1 MKHIFTTLLLSIVCI
16 VNVNA
21 QKWNPISSNSPTKAQ
36 ATLISSDNN
45 KTTFEV
51 ELGGFYSFAVNTPR
65 GEANVIALPGSPTTF
80 DAGQPELPSYAVPVI
95 IDDMSETDYRI
106 TTSDYQDFHNIDVA
120 PFKGHFSRSVNPDDV
135 PYTYGQEYE
144 RDEFF
149 PQYQASISEPYIIR
163 DFRGQ
168 NIIVY
173 PFAYNPIEKTL
184 RVYHKITIEVYKTSK
199 PGQNQLRRRS
209 NTIRLDS
216 ELNELYKKHFINYQ
230 STITRYTPIDEEGD
244 MLIICHEG
252 FLSAM
257 TPFVNWKRTI
267 GRPTTIVSTNTTG
280 TTDSAIKN
288 YIQTQYN
295 TNPNLTYILLVGD
308 VAQIPGHY
316 VSAGTYSGYSDN
328 WYGQVVGNDYYNDIF
343 VGRFSAENTTHV
355 STQVNKTIHYER
367 DLDQTATWLSIA
379 QGVSKN
385 EGVGQGHYGE
395 GDYQHIDNIKDDL
408 LAYTYTQFHRDYQN
422 VSGVTSSAAIISQ
435 HINSGVGNINYCNHG
450 SETSWGVF
458 NYSNSH
464 VNALTND
471 NKLPF
476 ICSVACLN
484 GKYDYSIPCFAETWM
499 RATNNSTSAPTG
511 AVATLMSYISQPWLP
526 PMYGQDEI
534 TDILVESYAN
544 NIKRT
549 YGGISINGIMTILD
563 IYGTSNSSAIGT
575 YNTWNLFGDP
585 SLTVRTKTPEVMTIN
600 APSTLNTSATSYT
613 LTATNANGARATITK
628 NNQILGTAIITN
640 GTATINVTGLSAG
653 DATLC
658 VFGYNKKTYISTIT
672 ISTGGTAQMSATASA
687 SPTLIPAGASSTLS
701 VNVTGGTSPYTYSW
715 SPAASLNN
723 ANIASPTA
731 SPTQTTTYTVSV
743 SDGSNTATSNVIV
756 QVVTAPSNVNTTIQN
771 TNNIR
776 VSWNSASLASSYKI
790 YRNGTLV
797 STTTSTSYVD
807 SNLSSGTYCYQVS
820 SVYNNVESPRSNESC
835 QTITA
840 PLTATASAT
849 PNTIPQGSSS
859 TLNVNVTG
867 GSAPYNYSWSP
878 ASSLNNANI
887 ANPTAT
893 PSQTTTYTVTVSAG
907 GSSTTAT
914 VTVNVVRAPS
924 NLTTTIQ
931 NTNNIRLTWNA
942 ATPANSYKIYK
953 NGTFLSNT
961 SSTSYID
968 SNLSP
973 GTYCY
978 EVSTVYN
985 NVESPRSNESCQ
997 TIYATLDA
1005 TASATPTT
1013 IAEGSSSQL
1022 QANVSGGSGAYTY
1035 SWSPA
1040 NSLNNA
1046 SIANP
1051 VATPTQQTTYT
1062 VTVSD
1067 GNTSTT
1073 ASVTIQVVKAP
1084 TNLIVA
1090 FEDNK
1095 MQLTWSNAILYQSY
1109 KIYRDGSLIAS
1120 NVAGN
1125 SFIDEDL
1132 EVQYETEYCYTV
1144 SAVYNNIESPQ
1155 SSQACATATFECTAP
1170 YALIGN
1176 YYWNNTEEYGVSLS
1190 WEVDV
1195 NNVNN
1200 EYLDFFIIYHGNTL
1214 DEMNKVA
1221 ETTYNSGN
1229 ENQSYIHNVQ
1239 EPGSHYYR
1247 VTAHYN
1253 YSSGDCESSHAISN
1267 NNPNAD
1273 YVVVDVTSLSD
1284 NNATIKIFP
1293 NPSHGD
1299 INIEA
1304 EGIEEISLINSF
1316 GQRVL
1321 TRQMEQDNH
1330 TIHLKDYCP
1339 GIYMIMV
1346 KTKDNTFCQR
1356 IIIE

>member
-1 MKHIFTTLLLSIVCI
+1 MKHIFITILLSIICAI
-16 VNVNA
+16 NVNA
-21 QKWNPISSNSPTKAQ
+21 QRWNPISSNSPTKAQ
-36 ATLISSDNN
+36 ATLLSSDNSS
-45 KTTFEV
+45 TTFQV
-51 ELGGFYSFAVNTPR
+51 ELGGFYSIPINTPR
-65 GEANVIALPGSPTTF
+65 GEANVITLPGSPTTF
-80 DAGQPELPSYAVPVI
+80 DAGQPEMPSYAVPI
-95 IDDMSETDYRI
+95 IVDDMAEMSFSI
-106 TTSDYQDFHNIDVA
+106 TSYDYQDFYNIDIA
-120 PFKGHFSRSVNPDDV
+120 PFKGHFPRNINPDDV
-135 PYTYGQEYE
+135 PYTYGPEYE

-149 PQYQASISEPYIIR
+149 PKSQASISEPYIIR

-184 RVYHKITIEVYKTSK
+184 RVYHKITVEVFKTNK
-199 PGQNQLRRRS
+199 PGQNQLSRRG
-209 NTIRLDS
+209 NALHLDT
-216 ELNELYKKHFINYQ
+216 EIAEIYKNHFINYQ
-230 STITRYTPIDEEGD
+230 NTITRYTPIDEEGD

-267 GRPTTIVSTNTTG
+267 GRPTTIVGTNTTG
-280 TTDSAIKN
+280 TTDSAIKS
-288 YIQTQYN
+288 YIQNQYN

-316 VSAGTYSGYSDN
+316 VSASGYSGYSDN
-328 WYGQVVGNDYYNDIF
+328 WYGQVAGNDYYNDIF

-355 STQVNKTIHYER
+355 TTQVNKTIHYER
-367 DLDQTATWLSIA
+367 DLDQTASWLSVA

-484 GKYDYSIPCFAETWM
+484 GKYDYSSPCFAETWM
-499 RATNNSTSAPTG
+499 RATNNSTSEPTG

-534 TDILVESYAN
+534 TDILVESYSS

-549 YGGISINGIMTILD
+549 YGGISINGIMMILD
-563 IYGTSNSSAIGT
+563 FYGTSNNSAVGT
-575 YNTWNLFGDP
+575 YCTWNLFGDP
-585 SLTVRTKTPEVMTIN
+585 SLTLRTKAPEVMTIN
-600 APSTLNTSATSYT
+600 APTSLNTSASTYS
-613 LTATNANGARATITK
+613 LTATNANGARATLTK
-628 NNQILGTAIITN
+628 DNQILGSAIISN
-640 GTATINVTGLSAG
+640 GSAAINVTGLSAG

-658 VFGYNKKTYISTIT
+658 VFGYNKKTYITT
-672 ISTGGTAQMSATASA
+672 VNISSGGSSQMNATAAA
-687 SPTLIPAGASSTLS
+687 SPALIPSGGSSTLS
-701 VNVTGGTSPYTYSW
+701 VNVTGGTAPYTYSW
-715 SPAASLNN
+715 TPTTSLNN

-731 SPTQTTTYTVSV
+731 TPTQTTTYTVSV
-743 SDGSNTATSNVIV
+743 SDGANTATSNVTV
-756 QVVTAPSNVNTTIQN
+756 QVVTAPTNVSTAIQN

-776 VSWNSASLASSYKI
+776 ISWNSPSLASSYKI
-790 YRNGTLV
+790 YRNGTLLN
-797 STTTSTSYVD
+797 TTTSTSYID
-807 SNLSSGTYCYQVS
+807 SNLNTGTYCYQVS
-820 SVYNNVESPRSNESC
+820 TVYNNVESPRSTESC

-840 PLTATASAT
+840 PLTATASAS

-859 TLNVNVTG
+859 TLSVSVTG
-867 GSAPYNYSWSP
+867 GSAPYSYSWSP
-878 ASSLNNANI
+878 SSTLNNANI
-887 ANPTAT
+887 ASPTAT
-893 PSQTTTYTVTVSAG
+893 PSQTTTYTVTVSSAG
-907 GSSTTAT
+907 NSTTAN

-931 NTNNIRLTWNA
+931 NNNNIRLAWNA

-968 SNLSP
+968 SNLTP

-997 TIYATLDA
+997 TINATLTA
-1005 TASATPTT
+1005 TASATPNI
-1013 IAEGSSSQL
+1013 IAEGGSSQL
-1022 QANVSGGSGAYTY
+1022 QANASGGSGTYTY

-1040 NSLNNA
+1040 SSLNNA
-1046 SIANP
+1046 TIANP
-1051 VATPTQQTTYT
+1051 VATPSQQTTYT

-1067 GNTSTT
+1067 GSNSTT
-1073 ASVTIQVVKAP
+1073 ASVTVQVVKAP
-1084 TNLIVA
+1084 TSLSVT
-1090 FEDNK
+1090 FEDNE
-1095 MQLTWSNAILYQSY
+1095 MLLSWTLPSLYQSFMV
-1109 KIYRDGSLIAS
+1109 YRDGTLIAS
-1120 NVAGN
+1120 NVTGN
-1125 SFIDEDL
+1125 TFIDEEL
-1132 EVQYETEYCYTV
+1132 EVQYDREYCYTV
-1144 SAVYNNIESPQ
+1144 RAVYSNIESPH
-1155 SSQACATATFECTAP
+1155 SAQACATATFECVAP
-1170 YALIGN
+1170 YALTGN
-1176 YYWNNTEEYGVSLS
+1176 YYWNGIEEYGVVLS
-1190 WEVDV
+1190 WEVDA

-1200 EYLDFFIIYHGNTL
+1200 SYLDHFIIYHGTTLEDMTQL
-1214 DEMNKVA
+1214 DEVPYLPEN
-1221 ETTYNSGN
+1221 ETQIYN
-1229 ENQSYIHNVQ
+1229 HNIEVI
-1239 EPGSHYYR
+1239 GSHYYR
-1247 VTAHYN
+1247 VTAHYD
-1253 YSSGDCESSHAISN
+1253 YGTGSCESSHAISS

-1273 YVVVDVTSLSD
+1273 YVVVDVTKVSD
-1284 NNATIKIFP
+1284 YDKNIKIFP
-1293 NPSHGD
+1293 NPTHGD
-1299 INIEA
+1299 LNIEA
-1304 EGIEEISLINSF
+1304 AGIEEISLINSY
-1316 GQRVL
+1316 GQVVL
-1321 TRQMEQDNH
+1321 TKQIEQDNY
-1330 TIHLKDYCP
+1330 TIHLKDCVP

-1346 KTKDNTFCQR
+1346 KTTDTTFCQR
-1356 IIIE
+1356 VVIE